1 MPTSRNM
8 TPHRVLPF
16 VLTIPLLLLL
26 CSVRMAGI
34 HEYSIV
40 FSGTGASALSHR
52 LPLPIPWEDD
62 TVATGLPVPVP
73 DGKRAGRKVPRVRVL
88 APEKPNAE
96 LRGFR
101 SGPIIAP
108 RLILDSM
115 AESLVLSR
123 PPPAGFLPIGNG
135 GNDGN
140 ARASRLFS

>member
-62 TVATGLPVPVP
+62 TMATGLPVPDP

-88 APEKPNAE
+88 APEKPNAAF
-96 LRGFR
+96 RGFR
-101 SGPIIAP
+101 PGPIAFQ

-140 ARASRLFS
+140 ARASQLFS